1 MSASDRIASRPGFDS
16 CQNSRMRITIAAQP
30 ESFTFDP
37 STTAVIAVDLQNDF
51 GAEGGYVH
59 HFGVPIEGA
68 RSTIEHVGRVLSAA
82 RSAGIPVIYTK
93 MEFKRDLSN
102 LGGPDSPTASRIGL
116 GEGDF
121 LIEGTWNTDIVSEL
135 APRPGDLIVSKQR
148 YSGFYETDLD
158 DLLRARGI
166 KSLVFV
172 GWTTSVCVESTLRD
186 ASFRDYACVVLAD
199 CTAETI
205 GRSQVRTNHEAS
217 LYVIQS
223 QFGWVAESPAL
234 LEALAHAP
242 A

>member
-1 MSASDRIASRPGFDS
+1 
-16 CQNSRMRITIAAQP
+16 MRITIAAKP
-30 ESFTFDP
+30 EPFSFDP
-37 STTAVIAVDLQNDF
+37 SATAVIAVDLQNDF

-68 RSTIEHVGRVLSAA
+68 RATIDPVGRVLAAA
-82 RSAGIPVIYTK
+82 RSAGIPVVYTK

-102 LGGPDSPTASRIGL
+102 VGEPDSPTRARLEL

-121 LIEGTWNTDIVSEL
+121 LIEGTWNSDIVSEL
-135 APRPGDLIVSKQR
+135 APQPGDLMVSKRR

-166 KSLVFV
+166 RSLIFV

-186 ASFRDYACVVLAD
+186 ASFRDYACVILDD

-217 LYVIQS
+217 LYVIQA
-223 QFGWVAESPAL
+223 QFGWVAESAAL
-234 LEALAHAP
+234 LESLGDAAG
-242 A
+242 